1 MAVET
6 SEDVFNKW
14 LTKKLE
20 TFEIEDDVLATYIS
34 SVITTDD
41 VDTDKKYV
49 LKDIFQDMVQG
60 VDVEALSNE
69 ILDEWSECSGKS
81 SNALEKE
88 RAVGVF
94 RFSSLDQVVD
104 LESLL

>member
-41 VDTDKKYV
+41 VDTDKKDV
-49 LKDIFQDMVQG
+49 LKDIFQDM
-60 VDVEALSNE
+60 L
-69 ILDEWSECSGKS
+69 
-81 SNALEKE
+81 
-88 RAVGVF
+88 
-94 RFSSLDQVVD
+94 
-104 LESLL
+104 

>member
-34 SVITTDD
+34 SVITIDD
-41 VDTDKKYV
+41 VDTDKKKDV
-49 LKDIFQDMVQG
+49 LKDIFQDMLQG
-60 VDVEALSNE
+60 ADVEALSNE

-88 RAVGVF
+88 RKYHF
-94 RFSSLDQVVD
+94 LCI
-104 LESLL
+104 L